1 MEPKGCDCLWSKTA
15 RAYAALKS
23 DVEYIRDK
31 VASYIKAKTM
41 ILDYLK
47 ENGEITNATIQELCG
62 FTKQQARS
70 AIDKMRDE
78 KLIEKVGKARGSKYV
93 LKPTAAVA
101 RVPRVPTIA
110 VSMYWTAVAI
120 MFSSMVGHAS
130 VMTVGSSEKARFVSV
145 IGMS

>member
-1 MEPKGCDCLWSKTA
+1 LIIEIKSEKTEKTMSD
-15 RAYAALKS
+15 AALKS
-23 DVEYIRDK
+23 DVEYTRDK

-93 LKPTAAVA
+93 LKA
-101 RVPRVPTIA
+101 
-110 VSMYWTAVAI
+110 
-120 MFSSMVGHAS
+120 
-130 VMTVGSSEKARFVSV
+130 
-145 IGMS
+145 

>member
-78 KLIEKVGKARGSKYV
+78 KLIEKVGKDRGSKYV
-93 LKPTAAVA
+93 LKA
-101 RVPRVPTIA
+101 
-110 VSMYWTAVAI
+110 
-120 MFSSMVGHAS
+120 
-130 VMTVGSSEKARFVSV
+130 
-145 IGMS
+145 

>member
-1 MEPKGCDCLWSKTA
+1 MEPKGCDCIWSKTA

-93 LKPTAAVA
+93 LKA
-101 RVPRVPTIA
+101 
-110 VSMYWTAVAI
+110 
-120 MFSSMVGHAS
+120 
-130 VMTVGSSEKARFVSV
+130 
-145 IGMS
+145 

>member
-1 MEPKGCDCLWSKTA
+1 MQELTQTSLDDARKNCADLVKHGLIESVGKEYMLTA

-23 DVEYIRDK
+23 DVEYTRDK
-31 VASYIKAKTM
+31 VAGYIKAKTM

-93 LKPTAAVA
+93 LKA
-101 RVPRVPTIA
+101 
-110 VSMYWTAVAI
+110 
-120 MFSSMVGHAS
+120 
-130 VMTVGSSEKARFVSV
+130 
-145 IGMS
+145 

>member
-15 RAYAALKS
+15 RAYAARKS

-93 LKPTAAVA
+93 LKA
-101 RVPRVPTIA
+101 
-110 VSMYWTAVAI
+110 
-120 MFSSMVGHAS
+120 
-130 VMTVGSSEKARFVSV
+130 
-145 IGMS
+145 